1 MKNVIRIRTIIS
13 LFVLVLFVIVFI
25 SGIGLDLAPSCRIA
39 RQIGW
44 NFLGFDKE
52 SLEKIHTL
60 LGYLISGLIIIHLLL
75 NYKMLIS
82 EIKIL
87 LGRR

>member
-1 MKNVIRIRTIIS
+1 VI
-13 LFVLVLFVIVFI
+13 FVVIFI
-25 SGIGLDLAPSCRIA
+25 SGIGLNIAPSGRTA
-39 RQIGW
+39 REIGW

-52 SLEKIHTL
+52 SLEMIHTL
-60 LGYLISGLIIIHLLL
+60 CGYLMSGLIIIHLLL

-87 LGRR
+87 LKKR